1 MSINDTALLSDNMG
15 LLKLATFKSDSSNN
29 SMKVPL
35 KKMKLRNEV
44 AYGKNDDLIDYKS
57 LKLSIIQSEVDGEN
71 DFIPNKAFMTIQQ

>member
-1 MSINDTALLSDNMG
+1 
-15 LLKLATFKSDSSNN
+15 
-29 SMKVPL
+29 MKVPL